1 MRFAILSDIHGNIF
15 ALKECIKNID
25 KMNIDRI
32 IWCGDYITD
41 IPKSHEVI
49 EFIKNTMKKYESY
62 IIRGNR
68 ENYIIE
74 YNNSNNKDW
83 TMENR
88 KGPLLCSYNE
98 LNKED
103 MEFISNL
110 SENYIIDIP
119 NIPKIFI
126 SHKINYNDGND
137 CMYKIFGHSHKQ
149 CIFEREC
156 IKYINPGSVGLATGV
171 KSGRTEFAVLEINQN
186 YYKIENY
193 NLKYNINNTIE
204 LIKESM
210 LDKTAIKWG
219 DALIKLIQ
227 TGIDYPDLYI
237 KEVQKVA
244 KEHGMGDDLDRIPIE
259 VWNIARKSLNI

>member
-25 KMNIDRI
+25 RMNIDKI

-49 EFIKNTMKKYESY
+49 EFIKNTIGKYESY

-88 KGPLLCSYNE
+88 KGALLCSYNE
-98 LNKED
+98 LSKED
-103 MEFISNL
+103 IEFISNL
-110 SENYIIDIP
+110 PENYIIDIP

-126 SHKINYNDGND
+126 SHKRNYNDGSD

-149 CIFEREC
+149 YIFERES
-156 IKYINPGSVGLATGV
+156 IKYINPGSVGLATGIR
-171 KSGRTEFAVLEINQN
+171 SGIEFAVLEINQN
-186 YYKIENY
+186 YHKIENY
-193 NLKYNINNTIE
+193 NLEYDINKPIE
-204 LIKESM
+204 LIKKSM
-210 LDKTAIKWG
+210 IDKTAIKWG
-219 DALIKLIQ
+219 AALIKLMQ

-237 KEVQKVA
+237 KETQKIA
-244 KEHGMGDDLDRIPIE
+244 KENGVDDDLDRIPIKI
-259 VWNIARKSLNI
+259 WNEARKRLNI